1 MKKFLLAGAAIAFA
15 GIATTVALA
24 ADHKGKPAHA
34 PATVMPTAKTSVA
47 RKETVKKHHVVKRH
61 HSVHKSHAK

>member
-15 GIATTVALA
+15 GIAATVAVA

-34 PATVMPTAKTSVA
+34 AVMTSAKSSTVH
-47 RKETVKKHHVVKRH
+47 KETAPKKHHAVKRH
-61 HSVHKSHAK
+61 HAVHKSHAK

>member
-15 GIATTVALA
+15 GIAATVAVA
-24 ADHKGKPAHA
+24 ADHKAKPTNTHA
-34 PATVMPTAKTSVA
+34 AVMTAKTVSA
-47 RKETVKKHHVVKRH
+47 HKDAAPKKHHVVKRH

>member
-24 ADHKGKPAHA
+24 ADHKAKPAHA
-34 PATVMPTAKTSVA
+34 TVMTPVKTTVA
-47 RKETVKKHHVVKRH
+47 HKESAKKHHSGKRH
-61 HSVHKSHAK
+61 HAVHKSHAK

>member
-34 PATVMPTAKTSVA
+34 TVMTPAKTTVA
-47 RKETVKKHHVVKRH
+47 HHKESAKKHHSVKRH
-61 HSVHKSHAK
+61 HAVHKSHAK

>member
-24 ADHKGKPAHA
+24 ADHKGKPAHSH
-34 PATVMPTAKTSVA
+34 ATVMTPVKTTVA
-47 RKETVKKHHVVKRH
+47 HKESAKKHHSGKRH
-61 HSVHKSHAK
+61 HAVHKSHAK